1 MLGLQP
7 PRRGLRPPT
16 LDKRRARAIWD
27 AASGPTNTFHLQYDK
42 ENPQLR
48 GLALGYME
56 RKKWYKYACTPA
68 GRVLL
73 GVDCSGHS
81 SAGGRKQDR
90 VRKLL
95 EHLFALFVE
104 CSCACSWWHGDV
116 SRVAE
121 RRDLARGSFCLYT
134 GFVNALLNVD
144 YRQKYYAILLE
155 AQRDEDEENEARRP
169 PPMDEPPTKKLKTAP
184 APAAAPAPAVG
195 QKRPIEDLEP
205 LSPSDTDDTD
215 DDPTP
220 TGGPSAAPEPMP
232 VPAPAPAPA
241 PAPIWSSKAKAPRAP
256 NPTLYEKR
264 VPAMEAQ
271 FRQAPDV
278 LHLMLL
284 EFVRCKAE
292 ASAKRL
298 VYNAGNRAFTAEY
311 ENFSFV
317 SKRRNTI
324 HLGSTEWDA
333 YVELRGSFKQRLSAM
348 ERGRNRAVLRSEAD
362 IKRFFKTHPDLNYPA
377 SETNTR

>member
-184 APAAAPAPAVG
+184 AP
-195 QKRPIEDLEP
+195 
-205 LSPSDTDDTD
+205 
-215 DDPTP
+215 
-220 TGGPSAAPEPMP
+220 
-232 VPAPAPAPA
+232 
-241 PAPIWSSKAKAPRAP
+241 IWSSKAKAPRAP